1 MFDARFSTVD
11 DAQLAKQLCQEIE
24 SRWREWQIE
33 LLLLANNRN
42 WEALKE
48 QVKGGPST
56 VRRSMKTEKV

>member
-48 QVKGGPST
+48 QVKGGPSAG
-56 VRRSMKTEKV
+56 RRSMKTAKV